1 MQFQMQMI
9 LCGKKVEISRKVNTG
24 GGTGRRSRGRRIQ
37 GGGKPLG
44 KPSKM
49 TWSYTQFPELG
60 VFGDSGCDHK
70 IAAHTHDKVLLP
82 SREI

>member
-1 MQFQMQMI
+1 M
-9 LCGKKVEISRKVNTG
+9 
-24 GGTGRRSRGRRIQ
+24 
-37 GGGKPLG
+37 G